1 MSQVNGGGGSGGTI
15 VNSVTG
21 TANQVTAAPTTGD
34 VILSTPSVF
43 IAPGSIAST
52 STNSAGTQFLAAN
65 GTELLPSYSFT
76 STPTAGFFL
85 SNANEIDLTWAAGL
99 QTVRF
104 LSSQTIFDNNLSTAG
119 TAQIVMQNG
128 SIGAPSLVCAN
139 DTTTG
144 IYSDGVGS
152 FRIASNSIPSATF
165 QQAVNTFHNNSRF
178 QGAIFVEITTPGAYP
193 YTVLSTDYMVIVD
206 TTSART
212 INLPA
217 GVAPFNPMVV
227 IVKDNTGGAL
237 VNNITISG
245 NGANID
251 GSATASIITNYG
263 SLTFVW
269 NGTQWNIVSKV

>member
-1 MSQVNGGGGSGGTI
+1 
-15 VNSVTG
+15 
-21 TANQVTAAPTTGD
+21 
-34 VILSTPSVF
+34 
-43 IAPGSIAST
+43 
-52 STNSAGTQFLAAN
+52 
-65 GTELLPSYSFT
+65 
-76 STPTAGFFL
+76 
-85 SNANEIDLTWAAGL
+85 
-99 QTVRF
+99 
-104 LSSQTIFDNNLSTAG
+104 
-119 TAQIVMQNG
+119 
-128 SIGAPSLVCAN
+128 
-139 DTTTG
+139 
-144 IYSDGVGS
+144 
-152 FRIASNSIPSATF
+152 
-165 QQAVNTFHNNSRF
+165 
-178 QGAIFVEITTPGAYP
+178 
-193 YTVLSTDYMVIVD
+193 MVIVD